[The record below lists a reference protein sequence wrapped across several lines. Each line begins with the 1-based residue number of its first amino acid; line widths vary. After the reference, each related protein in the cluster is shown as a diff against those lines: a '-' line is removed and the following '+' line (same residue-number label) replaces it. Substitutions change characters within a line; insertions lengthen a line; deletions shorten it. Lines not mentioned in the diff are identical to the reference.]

1 MLTLKCQLLNRWWIS
16 ASRAVLV
23 MAGQLSCTRSGGFYK
38 GRWPVRWSRDRAVE
52 RSGPA
57 GDWAIG
63 RTAGSI
69 RVDEI
74 IPPQGRDEGMI
85 QMSHGVAMEMNML
98 DDIEMGCYIFSGRI
112 YPERYGLGIN
122 PISHTT
128 IKHYDGA
135 LSRMRI
141 SIFAGQVTATVH
153 TDSTDSMYYMK
164 NRVSR
169 QVRNLADSAGFIAA
183 AAFDVEITTCISP
196 DGSHTIFNTA
206 FPDLTQ
212 HTWDSAESQRVFNLL
227 VGQAGTSAYVRMAL
241 SDLRN
246 AIREPLDTCVN
257 CYRAIESIRQE
268 YLVGDVDDK
277 EARKQSWVRLREA
290 TGATESDLDWLKEL
304 ATPRRHGASID
315 EPEEQRARALRIA
328 KAGS

>member
-1 MLTLKCQLLNRWWIS
+1 
-16 ASRAVLV
+16 
-23 MAGQLSCTRSGGFYK
+23 
-38 GRWPVRWSRDRAVE
+38 
-52 RSGPA
+52 
-57 GDWAIG
+57 
-63 RTAGSI
+63 
-69 RVDEI
+69 
-74 IPPQGRDEGMI
+74 
-85 QMSHGVAMEMNML
+85 ML
-98 DDIEMGCYIFSGRI
+98 DDIEMGCYIFSGRV

-122 PISHTT
+122 PIFDTT

-141 SIFAGQVTATVH
+141 GISAGQVTATVH

-169 QVRNLADSAGFIAA
+169 QVRNLADAAGFIAA

-328 KAGS
+328 RQVVERHCLMNDQTGRSNEGEVPEVSGTLNENS